1 MTAFIDKTM
10 LFHCLQVAIQNVT
23 KMQFSHQTM
32 SKTTFI
38 KELSVFASKIKM
50 GEKGTAISK

>member
-1 MTAFIDKTM
+1 
-10 LFHCLQVAIQNVT
+10 
-23 KMQFSHQTM
+23 MQFSHQTM

-50 GEKGTAISK
+50 GEKGTAN